1 MNYYLRDITLCSGC
15 RDELLYEAIPV
26 WERAYAVSEIKRC
39 VEGAAGTR
47 GADKV
52 TSPSP
57 PCVNLPGY
65 TSKFTIFSQKISC
78 IFEFVVLYY
87 IPNKGNDQTGQFL
100 NKTSCRRLLRNQI
113 FGGKDKMNTLKAEK
127 RSMDIKAKKLRREG
141 YVVGNVF
148 GKKIEGSIPVKF
160 HTLEL
165 EKFLKKAHKGSQ
177 IMLDVEGTQYDALIK
192 DVAYNPVAG
201 RIDEIDFQALVSN
214 EKVHSVAEIVI
225 VNHDKVAD
233 GVLQENMEEINY
245 RAYPSALVDKV
256 EVDVAGLKVGDTI
269 RVKDLSLAKDKDVDI
284 KDDPEAVVLT
294 VVAVHNGAVPETV
307 TPEEAETE
315 ETK

>member
-1 MNYYLRDITLCSGC
+1 M
-15 RDELLYEAIPV
+15 LYEAIPV
-26 WERAYAVSEIKRC
+26 WERAYAVSETKRS

-65 TSKFTIFSQKISC
+65 TSKFTIFSQKNSC
-78 IFEFVVLYY
+78 ILKFVVLYY
-87 IPNKGNDQTGQFL
+87 IPNKGNDQTGQ
-100 NKTSCRRLLRNQI
+100 LRNQI

-201 RIDEIDFQALVSN
+201 RIDEIDFQALVST
-214 EKVHSVAEIVI
+214 EKVHSVVEVI
-225 VNHDKVAD
+225 LENHDKIVE
-233 GVLQENMEEINY
+233 GVLQESLEEI
-245 RAYPSALVDKV
+245 AYKALPADLVDEV
-256 EVDVAGLKVGDTI
+256 RVDVGDMKIGDVI
-269 RVKDLSLAKDKDVDI
+269 RVKDLPIYADKKI
-284 KDDPEAVVLT
+284 TIMTDPDAVV
-294 VVAVHNGAVPETV
+294 VALNAAHNAAVPETE
-307 TPEEAETE
+307 TAETE
-315 ETK
+315 EEPKKDE

>member
-1 MNYYLRDITLCSGC
+1 M
-15 RDELLYEAIPV
+15 LYEAIPV
-26 WERAYAVSEIKRC
+26 WERAYAVSETKRS

-160 HTLEL
+160 QKLEL

-201 RIDEIDFQALVSN
+201 RIDEIDFQALVST
-214 EKVHSVAEIVI
+214 EKVHSVVEV
-225 VNHDKVAD
+225 VLENHDKIAE
-233 GVLQENMEEINY
+233 GVLQESLEEI
-245 RAYPSALVDKV
+245 AYKALPADLVDEV
-256 EVDVAGLKVGDTI
+256 RVDVGDMKIGDVI
-269 RVKDLSLAKDKDVDI
+269 RVKALPIYEDKKI
-284 KDDPEAVVLT
+284 TIMTDPDAVV
-294 VVAVHNGAVPETV
+294 VALNAAHNAAVPE
-307 TPEEAETE
+307 PETAETE
-315 ETK
+315 EEPKKDE

>member
-1 MNYYLRDITLCSGC
+1 M
-15 RDELLYEAIPV
+15 LYEAIPV
-26 WERAYAVSEIKRC
+26 WERAYAVSETKRS

-65 TSKFTIFSQKISC
+65 TSKFTIFSQKNSC

-160 HTLEL
+160 QKLEL

-201 RIDEIDFQALVSN
+201 RIDEIDFQALVST
-214 EKVHSVAEIVI
+214 EKVHSVVEV
-225 VNHDKVAD
+225 VLENHDKIAE
-233 GVLQENMEEINY
+233 GVLQESLEEI
-245 RAYPSALVDKV
+245 AYKALPADLVDEV
-256 EVDVAGLKVGDTI
+256 RVDVGDMKIGDVI
-269 RVKDLSLAKDKDVDI
+269 RVKDLPIYADKKI
-284 KDDPEAVVLT
+284 TIMTDPDAVV
-294 VVAVHNGAVPETV
+294 VALNAAHNAAVPE
-307 TPEEAETE
+307 PETAETE
-315 ETK
+315 EEPKKDE